1 MEVYMKKLY
10 AALCLASALFLSSC
24 DAFLNP
30 NNDKT
35 PATSEYT
42 KDNDVPAI
50 QAPFD
55 KNLCYQTADSLE
67 LSDGEWTIVMCQE
80 SPSVFNEKSI
90 SYATVKN
97 NKETINSGILK
108 IDIPFDS
115 EEDSIDELPASE
127 ADFEAVFNEIQAM
140 WVSAGYEEGKNYTF
154 KKGYLTKDN
163 TIVLILDATEINK
176 KTFNLQ
182 KLTGTIK
189 TNPNKTKYVIT
200 VTHEQSGTSLPV
212 YIYKNANLNDKESIP
227 ENLPE
232 DKPQNDNQDDLTDI
246 VKKLDYSE
254 CKNALNL
261 SELLFADGDWEIV
274 FDQTLSFFM
283 KSGTLRLKLNAS
295 YNKNSLTLKDGKEYV
310 FFTVD
315 SYDIYTDKKTAFKQD
330 LIYHEFEESDIKSI
344 MMDDNYLVAD
354 FGDRTT
360 SDLADV
366 KYFLGSSNLS
376 AKSNL
381 KILTNDSKSKY
392 KLTFNDANYSYT
404 VYFNKVGGA
413 EAEEPS
419 VTPGEEEPEPESQEP
434 SVTPEPSEPSEEQEP
449 SVTPE
454 TPKPSEDQ
462 NEAGDENEEEENPL
476 TKLYNSENDV
486 PASKVPFDKDLCTKT
501 VNSLS
506 LTNGNWK
513 IVDIA
518 LGKDRQLNYD
528 FTTITDVTYSDGQ
541 YECTSSVSKFDFQRN
556 EANES
561 FDYKAAFDTF
571 ALNPLLKTFSHG
583 YSTASTHVVI
593 AKNDVQLFTQVYLAQ
608 LNTVPALSN
617 KTGTKYV
624 IPFTKNGYLQ
634 TIYIYKVNAEEEPA
648 EDLGYTVPELPANVG
663 TDHFKGKTFGE
674 TTEKYVFGNDNTI
687 TVYRNLNTQSSEE
700 PDVRAQFKY
709 QYTYDANTKLLTY
722 RCVMMLD
729 PTTVKLATFNEIKA
743 NLSKLTSGAQN
754 PEELYDYYV
763 SSVTELFE
771 TPKVWKAELSDGK
784 LSVYDPY
791 YTEVPDLT
799 KTNLQ
804 LRQSFNNTSVEILV
818 TQYDKSTITI
828 VIPVDY
834 TDDKGVLHSN
844 SSSIKTEYEITS
856 LTENTITAIEKEKM
870 ERNNVENGEY
880 YSVVSPNPAT
890 ITIEYKNTKAKDG
903 LIYIDISGKDDI
915 TKQALGADEETPDP
929 SYTVIST
936 NDHPHT
942 YPLMN

>member
-1 MEVYMKKLY
+1 MKKLY

-80 SPSVFNEKSI
+80 TPSVFNEKSI

-189 TNPNKTKYVIT
+189 TNPKKTKYVIT

-212 YIYKNANLNDKESIP
+212 YIYKNANLNDKETIP
-227 ENLPE
+227 ENPPA
-232 DKPQNDNQDDLTDI
+232 DNDNDKDDLTDI
-246 VKKLDYSE
+246 VKNLDYSE
-254 CKNALNL
+254 CKTTLNL
-261 SELLFADGDWEIV
+261 SDLSFADGDWEIV
-274 FDQTLSFFM
+274 VDEEELYFSKLGTTRTFINATFKNNKFDLASGKSYLFFDSDYY
-283 KSGTLRLKLNAS
+283 KNAD
-295 YNKNSLTLKDGKEYV
+295 N
-310 FFTVD
+310 
-315 SYDIYTDKKTAFKQD
+315 KKTEFKAD
-330 LIYHEFEESDIKSI
+330 LDYFSI
-344 MMDDNYLVAD
+344 EANKILMDDNYLVAVL
-354 FGDRTT
+354 GDLTT
-360 SDLADV
+360 SGLAA
-366 KYFLGSSNLS
+366 KEEFLSTSNFS
-376 AKSNL
+376 KKAD
-381 KILTNDSKSKY
+381 KIYVNNDKSKY
-392 KLTFNDANYSYT
+392 KLTFGSYSDVKYT

-556 EANES
+556 ESNES
-561 FDYKAAFDTF
+561 FDYKAAFDTY

-634 TIYIYKVNAEEEPA
+634 TIYIYKVNAEEESA
-648 EDLGYTVPELPANVG
+648 EDLGYIAPDLPESLG
-663 TDHFKGKTFGE
+663 TDPFAGKTFVNDYD
-674 TTEKYVFGNDNTI
+674 KYVFGNDGTFTYYANMGGNNFAPRYKT
-687 TVYRNLNTQSSEE
+687 
-700 PDVRAQFKY
+700 A
-709 QYTYDANTKLLTY
+709 YTYNADTKLLTIRY
-722 RCVMMLD
+722 IAMANEDDEFVTFYEYKQTIIIMVNQEMSNASEEAKEVMINSMVSM
-729 PTTVKLATFNEIKA
+729 TKGEFEKVSVYKAEIVNN
-743 NLSKLTSGAQN
+743 NLSLQT
-754 PEELYDYYV
+754 DY
-763 SSVTELFE
+763 F
-771 TPKVWKAELSDGK
+771 
-784 LSVYDPY
+784 
-791 YTEVPDLT
+791 TEVPDL
-799 KTNLQ
+799 KDIYLTNVAFKNNSGFEMDIDFYGESRLQ
-804 LRQSFNNTSVEILV
+804 MTGSLGTVTFHITRTYDTSTPEMQSSTSSTSTESFNIKKITNTTIEANGEVEIFWDGNHRNEEWNLSFTYNV
-818 TQYDKSTITI
+818 VCNSDGTLTFTISGN
-828 VIPVDY
+828 
-834 TDDKGVLHSN
+834 DDLTKAELGA
-844 SSSIKTEYEITS
+844 TE
-856 LTENTITAIEKEKM
+856 EN
-870 ERNNVENGEY
+870 
-880 YSVVSPNPAT
+880 PNPSYELRSAGAS
-890 ITIEYKNTKAKDG
+890 ILKAV
-903 LIYIDISGKDDI
+903 
-915 TKQALGADEETPDP
+915 TE
-929 SYTVIST
+929 
-936 NDHPHT
+936 
-942 YPLMN
+942 